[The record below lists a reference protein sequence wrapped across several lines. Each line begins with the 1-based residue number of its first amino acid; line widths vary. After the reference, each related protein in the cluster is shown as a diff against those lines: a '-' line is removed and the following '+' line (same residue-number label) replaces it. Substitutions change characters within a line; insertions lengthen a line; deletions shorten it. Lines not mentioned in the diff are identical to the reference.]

1 MNMHRLKRLEKRIE
15 LVELRLES
23 TTLLDRIRSVEHG
36 SGDLEAI
43 KSLLKQKMDVD
54 KKVHQLTKE
63 LGEEEELRYEQ

>member
-23 TTLLDRIRSVEHG
+23 TTLLDRIRSVEYG

-43 KSLLKQKMDVD
+43 KSLLKQKMEVD

-63 LGEEEELRYEQ
+63 LGEEEELRYER